1 MPLLG
6 LGVYKATAPGEV
18 EGAIATALD
27 LGYRLI
33 DTASAYKNRRGRRAG
48 DPFFFC
54 STERTF
60 YHNKIYGILHSG
72 SEILTGPFNEVW
84 IDSDLIMWIFI

>member
-1 MPLLG
+1 MSNIPSLTLNTNASMPLLG

-33 DTASAYKNRRGRRAG
+33 DTASAYKNEEGVGRRAG

-60 YHNKIYGILHSG
+60 YHNKIMEYR
-72 SEILTGPFNEVW
+72 TANRRY
-84 IDSDLIMWIFI
+84 

>member
-1 MPLLG
+1 MSNIPSLTLNTNASMPLLG

-33 DTASAYKNRRGRRAG
+33 
-48 DPFFFC
+48 
-54 STERTF
+54 
-60 YHNKIYGILHSG
+60 
-72 SEILTGPFNEVW
+72 
-84 IDSDLIMWIFI
+84 